1 VNVLSVDL
9 GTANTVAVLRIDG
22 QPPRLIEFD
31 GAPAL
36 PSAVFADEA
45 NGRLLVG
52 REAQERARTDPSRFE
67 PRPKRRVDEGTVLLG
82 DAVVSVTTLLG
93 AVLHRVVAEA
103 VQVLG
108 GLPPDELRLTHP
120 DEWDAARRTVLVAAA
135 RLSGLTSEPVLI
147 PESVAAAA
155 HFTSSGEHLRP
166 GEAVAVYNL
175 GAATFTCAVLGA
187 TGQGIVVLAENGLT
201 DVAGLAIDQALLEYA
216 GRAVSHRDPGQWQR
230 LLRPESVED
239 RIAQRELRDAVR
251 VAKEKLAT
259 QQIAT
264 VPMPRPF
271 DNVDVTRTELD
282 ALIRPN
288 LLRGAELLDRTI
300 TQAGLV
306 PANLLGAYLVGGSS
320 RMPLVATFIG
330 EHLELRPISDPAPET
345 AVAFGALEAVTDGT
359 GTPRDFQPDPIPIG
373 RTRPAFTP
381 VAPPPSVSQPV
392 AMPPSGS
399 FPAEMPPSGAM
410 RPPSSHP
417 VSMPPS
423 ASQPVSMPP
432 SSSQPVSMPVSGPQP
447 VPPSVSQPVSMPPSG
462 SQPVA
467 GPMPGAFAQPGPSQS
482 GPHNLAGSGNYPPSG
497 GFPGYQQQQQPAP
510 APKKKHKRVPV
521 VIGVVAALVVAG
533 AVIGGIVLFG
543 GSGQAANSC
552 QGTGGSPDAQGFTP
566 CLRQLAGTVP
576 QHARCAPGTG
586 GSDIGI
592 DTTGSTVVTCTT
604 GDYRIV
610 YRQGGQSVSA
620 RSIMETML
628 PPEPRSL
635 VKASWGGNSLSG
647 QYQVGVAGQDGVLV
661 FSVDN
666 SDTVGIL
673 TVKGT
678 SDLTPDQVADDFQR
692 DVQPGT

>member
-1 VNVLSVDL
+1 MNVLSVDL
-9 GTANTVAVLRIDG
+9 GTVNTVAVLRIDG

-52 REAQERARTDPSRFE
+52 RAAQERARTDPSRFE
-67 PRPKRRVDEGTVLLG
+67 PQPRRRVDEGTVLLG
-82 DAVVSVTTLLG
+82 DSVISVTTLLG
-93 AVLHRVVAEA
+93 AVLHRVIAEA
-103 VQVLG
+103 VQLLD

-120 DEWDAARRTVLVAAA
+120 DEWDAARCTVLIAAA

-187 TGQGIVVLAENGLT
+187 TDKGTVVLAENGLT
-201 DVAGLAIDQALLEYA
+201 DVAGLAVDQALLEYV

-239 RIAQRELRDAVR
+239 RIAQRELRDAVQ
-251 VAKEKLAT
+251 ATKEKLAT
-259 QQIAT
+259 QQVAT
-264 VPMPRPF
+264 VPMPQPF

-288 LLRGAELLDRTI
+288 LVRGAELLGRTI

-330 EHLELRPISDPAPET
+330 EHLELRPISDPAPEA
-345 AVAFGALEAVTDGT
+345 AVAFGALEAAAVATAA
-359 GTPRDFQPDPIPIG
+359 PQDFQPDPIPIG

-392 AMPPSGS
+392 SMPPSGS
-399 FPAEMPPSGAM
+399 YA
-410 RPPSSHP
+410 

-423 ASQPVSMPP
+423 I
-432 SSSQPVSMPVSGPQP
+432 SQPVSMPVSGSQP
-447 VPPSVSQPVSMPPSG
+447 MPPSVSQPVSMPVSA

-467 GPMPGAFAQPGPSQS
+467 MPPSTSPPMSGAFAQQGY
-482 GPHNLAGSGNYPPSG
+482 GNYPPSG
-497 GFPGYQQQQQPAP
+497 GFPGYQQQQPAP
-510 APKKKHKRVPV
+510 APKKSKRVPII
-521 VIGVVAALVVAG
+521 IGVVAALVVAG
-533 AVIGGIVLFG
+533 GVVGGIFLLG
-543 GSGQAANSC
+543 GSSQAANAC
-552 QGTGGSPDAQGFTP
+552 QGSGSADAQGFTP
-566 CLRQLAGTVP
+566 CLRQLAGAVP

-586 GSDIGI
+586 GSDIGV

-610 YRQGGQSVSA
+610 YREGGQSVSA
-620 RSIMETML
+620 QSVMEAML
-628 PPEPRSL
+628 PPQPRSL
-635 VKASWGGNSLSG
+635 VKASWSGNSLSG
-647 QYQVGVAGQDGVLV
+647 QYQASVVGQDGVLV

-666 SDTVGIL
+666 SDTIGIL
-673 TVKGT
+673 TIKGT

>member
-1 VNVLSVDL
+1 MNVLSVDL

-22 QPPRLIEFD
+22 QPPQLIEFD

-67 PRPKRRVDEGTVLLG
+67 PQPKRRIDEGTVLLG
-82 DAVVSVTTLLG
+82 DSVISVTNLLG
-93 AVLHRVVAEA
+93 AVLHRVVSEA
-103 VQVLG
+103 VHLLD

-120 DEWDAARRTVLVAAA
+120 DEWDAARCTVLAAAA

-187 TGQGIVVLAENGLT
+187 TGNGNVVLAENGLT
-201 DVAGLAIDQALLEYA
+201 EVAGLAIDQALLEYV

-239 RIAQRELRDAVR
+239 RIAQRELREAVR
-251 VAKEKLAT
+251 VTKEKLAT
-259 QQIAT
+259 QQLAT
-264 VPMPRPF
+264 VPMPAPF

-300 TQAGLV
+300 TAAGLV

-330 EHLELRPISDPAPET
+330 EHLELRPISDAAPET
-345 AVAFGALEAVTDGT
+345 AVAFGALEAAPGSTA
-359 GTPRDFQPDPIPIG
+359 TPEDFQPDPIPIG
-373 RTRPAFTP
+373 RTRPAFAP
-381 VAPPPSVSQPV
+381 VAPPPSVSQPF
-392 AMPPSGS
+392 AMPPSG
-399 FPAEMPPSGAM
+399 AY
-410 RPPSSHP
+410 P

-423 ASQPVSMPP
+423 
-432 SSSQPVSMPVSGPQP
+432 G
-447 VPPSVSQPVSMPPSG
+447 SQPVSMPPSG
-462 SQPVA
+462 SQRVSMPPSIRSRSRCRRRFQPVRCRPRCHSRCRSA
-467 GPMPGAFAQPGPSQS
+467 L
-482 GPHNLAGSGNYPPSG
+482 NLAGYGNYPASG

-510 APKKKHKRVPV
+510 KKSKRVPIT
-521 VIGVVAALVVAG
+521 IGVVAALVVAG
-533 AVIGGIVLFG
+533 GVVGGIFLFG
-543 GSGQAANSC
+543 GSSQAANSC
-552 QGTGGSPDAQGFTP
+552 QGGSGGADAQGFTP
-566 CLRQLAGTVP
+566 CLRQLAGAVP

-592 DTTGSTVVTCTT
+592 GTAGASVVTCTT

-610 YRQGGQSVSA
+610 YREGGQGTSA
-620 RSIMETML
+620 RSIIETML
-628 PPEPRSL
+628 PPEPHSL
-635 VKASWGGNSLSG
+635 VKASWTGNNLSG
-647 QYQVGVAGQDGVLV
+647 QYQASVVGQDGVLV
-661 FSVDN
+661 FTVDN
-666 SDTVGIL
+666 SDAIGVL

>member
-31 GAPAL
+31 GAPTL

-52 REAQERARTDPSRFE
+52 RAAQEQGRTDPSRFE
-67 PRPKRRVDEGTVLLG
+67 PQPKRRVGEGTVLLG
-82 DAVVSVTTLLG
+82 DAVISVTNLLG
-93 AVLHRVVAEA
+93 AVLHRVVTEA
-103 VQVLG
+103 VQLLG

-120 DEWDAARRTVLVAAA
+120 DEWDAARCTVLVAAA

-175 GAATFTCAVLGA
+175 GAATFTCAVLGS
-187 TGQGIVVLAENGLT
+187 TGKGTVVLAENGLT
-201 DVAGLAIDQALLEYA
+201 DVAGLAIDQALLEYV

-239 RIAQRELRDAVR
+239 RIAQRALREAVR

-259 QQIAT
+259 QQVAT
-264 VPMPRPF
+264 VPMPPPF

-306 PANLLGAYLVGGSS
+306 AANLLGAYLVGGSS

-330 EHLELRPISDPAPET
+330 EHLDLRPISDPAPET
-345 AVAFGALEAVTDGT
+345 AVAFGALDATTGGT
-359 GTPRDFQPDPIPIG
+359 AEPEDFHPDPIPVG

-399 FPAEMPPSGAM
+399 QPVAMPPSMSQPVAV
-410 RPPSSHP
+410 PPSGSQP
-417 VSMPPS
+417 VAMPPS
-423 ASQPVSMPP
+423 MSQPVAMPP
-432 SSSQPVSMPVSGPQP
+432 SM
-447 VPPSVSQPVSMPPSG
+447 SQPVSMPPSG
-462 SQPVA
+462 GFPASGPVSQPTPA
-467 GPMPGAFAQPGPSQS
+467 PGY
-482 GPHNLAGSGNYPPSG
+482 GNYYPN
-497 GFPGYQQQQQPAP
+497 YQQQQPTPPAP
-510 APKKKHKRVPV
+510 ARKKSKRVPII
-521 VIGVVAALVVAG
+521 IGVVAALVVAG
-533 AVIGGIVLFG
+533 GVVGGIALFG
-543 GSGQAANSC
+543 GSSQAANSC
-552 QGTGGSPDAQGFTP
+552 QSSGSADAQGFTP
-566 CLRQLAGTVP
+566 CLRQLAGAVP
-576 QHARCAPGTG
+576 QHAQCSSGTG
-586 GSDIGI
+586 GTDIGI
-592 DTTGSTVVTCTT
+592 GTAGASVVTCTM

-610 YRQGGQSVSA
+610 YRQGGQSTSA
-620 RSIMETML
+620 QSIIETML
-628 PPEPRSL
+628 PPQPRPL
-635 VKASWGGNSLSG
+635 VKASWTGNSLSG
-647 QYQVGVAGQDGVLV
+647 QYETSVVGQQGVLV

-666 SDTVGIL
+666 SDAIGIL
-673 TVKGT
+673 TT
-678 SDLTPDQVADDFQR
+678 TASSDLTPDQVADYFQAN
-692 DVQPGT
+692 VQPGT

>member
-1 VNVLSVDL
+1 MNVLSVDL
-9 GTANTVAVLRIDG
+9 GTVNTVAVLRIDG

-52 REAQERARTDPSRFE
+52 RAAQERARTDPSRFE
-67 PRPKRRVDEGTVLLG
+67 PQPRRRVDEGTVLLG
-82 DAVVSVTTLLG
+82 DSVISVTTLLG
-93 AVLHRVVAEA
+93 AVLHRVIAEA
-103 VQVLG
+103 VQLLD

-120 DEWDAARRTVLVAAA
+120 DEWDAARCTVLIAAA

-187 TGQGIVVLAENGLT
+187 TDKGTVVLAENGLT
-201 DVAGLAIDQALLEYA
+201 DVAGLAVDQALLEYV

-239 RIAQRELRDAVR
+239 RIAQRELRDAVQ
-251 VAKEKLAT
+251 ATKEKLAT
-259 QQIAT
+259 QQVAT
-264 VPMPRPF
+264 VPMPQPF

-288 LLRGAELLDRTI
+288 LVRGAELLGRTI

-330 EHLELRPISDPAPET
+330 EHLELRPISDPAPEA
-345 AVAFGALEAVTDGT
+345 AVAFGALEAAAVATAA
-359 GTPRDFQPDPIPIG
+359 PQDFQPDPIPIG

-392 AMPPSGS
+392 SMPPSGS
-399 FPAEMPPSGAM
+399 YA
-410 RPPSSHP
+410 

-423 ASQPVSMPP
+423 I
-432 SSSQPVSMPVSGPQP
+432 SQPVSMPVSGSQP
-447 VPPSVSQPVSMPPSG
+447 MPPSVSQPVSMPVSA

-467 GPMPGAFAQPGPSQS
+467 MPPSTSPPMSGAFAQQGY
-482 GPHNLAGSGNYPPSG
+482 GNYPPSG
-497 GFPGYQQQQQPAP
+497 GFPGYQQQQPAP
-510 APKKKHKRVPV
+510 APKKSKRVPII
-521 VIGVVAALVVAG
+521 IGVVAALVVAG
-533 AVIGGIVLFG
+533 GVVGGIFLFG
-543 GSGQAANSC
+543 GSSQAANAC
-552 QGTGGSPDAQGFTP
+552 QGSGSADAQGFTP
-566 CLRQLAGTVP
+566 CLRQLAGAVP

-586 GSDIGI
+586 GSDIGV

-610 YRQGGQSVSA
+610 YREGGQSVSA
-620 RSIMETML
+620 QSVMEAML
-628 PPEPRSL
+628 PPQPRSL
-635 VKASWGGNSLSG
+635 VKASWSGNSLSG
-647 QYQVGVAGQDGVLV
+647 QYQASVVGQDGVLV

-666 SDTVGIL
+666 SDTIGIL
-673 TVKGT
+673 TIKGT

>member
-1 VNVLSVDL
+1 MNVLSVDL
-9 GTANTVAVLRIDG
+9 GTVNTVAVLRIDG

-31 GAPAL
+31 GTPAL

-52 REAQERARTDPSRFE
+52 RAAQERARTDPSRFE
-67 PRPKRRVDEGTVLLG
+67 PQPRRRVDEGTVLLG
-82 DAVVSVTTLLG
+82 DSVISVTTLLG
-93 AVLHRVVAEA
+93 AVLHRVIAEA
-103 VQVLG
+103 VQLLD

-120 DEWDAARRTVLVAAA
+120 DEWDAARCTVLIAAA

-187 TGQGIVVLAENGLT
+187 TDKGTVVLAENGLT
-201 DVAGLAIDQALLEYA
+201 DVAGLAVDQALLEYV

-239 RIAQRELRDAVR
+239 RIAQRELRDAVQ
-251 VAKEKLAT
+251 ATKEKLAT
-259 QQIAT
+259 QQVAT
-264 VPMPRPF
+264 VPMPQPF

-288 LLRGAELLDRTI
+288 LVRGAELLGRTI

-330 EHLELRPISDPAPET
+330 EHLELRPISDPAPEA
-345 AVAFGALEAVTDGT
+345 AVAFGALEAAAVATAA
-359 GTPRDFQPDPIPIG
+359 PQDFQPDPIPIG

-392 AMPPSGS
+392 SMPPSGS
-399 FPAEMPPSGAM
+399 YA
-410 RPPSSHP
+410 

-423 ASQPVSMPP
+423 I
-432 SSSQPVSMPVSGPQP
+432 SQPVSMPVSGSQP
-447 VPPSVSQPVSMPPSG
+447 MPPSVSQPVSMPVSA

-467 GPMPGAFAQPGPSQS
+467 MPPSTSPPMSGAFAQQGY
-482 GPHNLAGSGNYPPSG
+482 GNYPPSG
-497 GFPGYQQQQQPAP
+497 GFPGYQQQQPAP
-510 APKKKHKRVPV
+510 APKKSKRVPII
-521 VIGVVAALVVAG
+521 IGVVAALVVAG
-533 AVIGGIVLFG
+533 GVVGGIFLLG
-543 GSGQAANSC
+543 GSSQAANAC
-552 QGTGGSPDAQGFTP
+552 QGSGSADAQGFTP
-566 CLRQLAGTVP
+566 CLRQLAGAVP

-586 GSDIGI
+586 GSDIGV

-610 YRQGGQSVSA
+610 YREGGQSVSA
-620 RSIMETML
+620 QSVMEAML
-628 PPEPRSL
+628 PPQPRSL
-635 VKASWGGNSLSG
+635 VKASWSGNSLSG
-647 QYQVGVAGQDGVLV
+647 QYQASVVGQDGVLV

-666 SDTVGIL
+666 SDTIGIL
-673 TVKGT
+673 TIKGT

>member
-52 REAQERARTDPSRFE
+52 RAAQERARTDPSRFE
-67 PRPKRRVDEGTVLLG
+67 PQPRRRVEEGTVLLG
-82 DAVVSVTTLLG
+82 DAVISVTTLLG
-93 AVLHRVVAEA
+93 AVLHRVIAEA
-103 VQVLG
+103 VQLLD

-120 DEWDAARRTVLVAAA
+120 DEWDAARCTVLVAAA

-187 TGQGIVVLAENGLT
+187 TDKGTVVLAENGLT
-201 DVAGLAIDQALLEYA
+201 DVAGLAVDQALLEYV

-239 RIAQRELRDAVR
+239 RIAQRELRDAVQ
-251 VAKEKLAT
+251 ATKEKLAT
-259 QQIAT
+259 QQLAT

-288 LLRGAELLDRTI
+288 LVRGAELLGRTI

-330 EHLELRPISDPAPET
+330 EHLELRPISDPVPET
-345 AVAFGALEAVTDGT
+345 AVAFGALEAAADTT
-359 GTPRDFQPDPIPIG
+359 ATPGDFQPDPIPIG

-392 AMPPSGS
+392 SMPPSGS
-399 FPAEMPPSGAM
+399 YPVSQPMPPAI
-410 RPPSSHP
+410 
-417 VSMPPS
+417 
-423 ASQPVSMPP
+423 
-432 SSSQPVSMPVSGPQP
+432 SQPVSMPVSGSQP
-447 VPPSVSQPVSMPPSG
+447 MPPSVSQPVSMPVSG

-467 GPMPGAFAQPGPSQS
+467 MPPSISQPVPGPFSGAFAQPGPSQS
-482 GPHNLAGSGNYPPSG
+482 GQHNLAGYGNYPPSG
-497 GFPGYQQQQQPAP
+497 GFPGYQQQQPAP
-510 APKKKHKRVPV
+510 APKKSKRVPII
-521 VIGVVAALVVAG
+521 IGVVAALVVAG
-533 AVIGGIVLFG
+533 GVVGGIFLFG
-543 GSGQAANSC
+543 GSSQAANAC
-552 QGTGGSPDAQGFTP
+552 QGSGSADAQGFTP
-566 CLRQLAGTVP
+566 CLRQLAGAVP
-576 QHARCAPGTG
+576 QHAQCAPGTG
-586 GSDIGI
+586 GSDIGV

-610 YRQGGQSVSA
+610 YREGGQSVSA
-620 RSIMETML
+620 QSVLEAML
-628 PPEPRSL
+628 PPQPRSL

-647 QYQVGVAGQDGVLV
+647 QYQASVVGQDGVLV

-666 SDTVGIL
+666 SDTIGIL
-673 TVKGT
+673 TIKGT